1 MNVKIFSMCI
11 MVIVACILSCVLK
24 KDHKEYSI
32 LISVM
37 TGVLIFCMIVSK
49 TTPIINE
56 LKDLV
61 KISNIDGD
69 YISILLKSIG
79 ICFVTQFASDCC
91 LDAGESVLANKIE
104 LAGKISILIVAL
116 PLFIK
121 ISDVAIKLVNG
132 SF

>member
-11 MVIVACILSCVLK
+11 MVIVACVLSCVLK

-37 TGVLIFCMIVSK
+37 TGVLLFCMILSK
-49 TTPIINE
+49 VTPIVNE
-56 LKDLV
+56 LNSLV
-61 KISNIDGD
+61 KISNIDSD
-69 YISILLKSIG
+69 YVSILLKSVG
-79 ICFVTQFASDCC
+79 ICFVTQFASDSCI
-91 LDAGESVLANKIE
+91 DAGEKVLANKIE
-104 LAGKISILIVAL
+104 LAGKISILIIAL
-116 PLFIK
+116 PLFVK